1 MEQPPVRGR
10 GQDLVSLLGRGTS
23 ATSAWKPV
31 GVSNRFMQVEISGV
45 TFDLMVCHALET
57 SGSRLTLTNGG
68 VLVLPE
74 PYLGVKWWKQRVGVR
89 MLRVELGHPRA
100 ALGRPPKLF
109 GDGACG
115 RAGVW

>member
-1 MEQPPVRGR
+1 MYRYSGVVQY
-10 GQDLVSLLGRGTS
+10 SLNPWGFM
-23 ATSAWKPV
+23 PV
-31 GVSNRFMQVEISGV
+31 GIAKVKVA
-45 TFDLMVCHALET
+45 D
-57 SGSRLTLTNGG
+57 
-68 VLVLPE
+68 
-74 PYLGVKWWKQRVGVR
+74 LGVKWWKQRVGVR

>member
-1 MEQPPVRGR
+1 MILGSPYNGAGALGV
-10 GQDLVSLLGRGTS
+10 GQRVELAFVGSILDWRPAPRRMWWSSGLNVMNNSKLIEWNALVSSGGR
-23 ATSAWKPV
+23 
-31 GVSNRFMQVEISGV
+31 
-45 TFDLMVCHALET
+45 
-57 SGSRLTLTNGG
+57 
-68 VLVLPE
+68 
-74 PYLGVKWWKQRVGVR
+74 QRVGVR